1 MPAVTGTVRLY
12 AVIAEAAHG
21 LDEESTQ
28 IFADRD
34 SAVQYADTGNAEV
47 AAAGI
52 PLHYRVYVLHELDDD
67 DMWDWG
73 HRRANGQIVKY
84 VHERAARSC
93 ACDGVTVVRRRAGT
107 SEWQEA
113 DPRHPDTGTEKGGNT
128 R

>member
-1 MPAVTGTVRLY
+1 MTGTPDLY
-12 AVIAEAAHG
+12 AVIAEAAWG

-28 IFADRD
+28 IFTDRD
-34 SAVQYADTGNAEV
+34 SAVQYADTDNAEF
-47 AAAGI
+47 AAAGTT
-52 PLHYRVYVLHELDDD
+52 LHYRVYVLHELDDAA
-67 DMWDWG
+67 MWDWG
-73 HRRANGQIVKY
+73 HRRADGQIVKY

-113 DPRHPDTGTEKGGNT
+113 DQRHPNTSTEEE